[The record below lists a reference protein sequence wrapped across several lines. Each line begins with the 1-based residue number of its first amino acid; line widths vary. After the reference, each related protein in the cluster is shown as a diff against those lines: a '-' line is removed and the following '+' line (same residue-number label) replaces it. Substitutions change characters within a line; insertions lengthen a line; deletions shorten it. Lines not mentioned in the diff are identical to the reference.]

1 MAEYSRFFG
10 GPVGSVPEYT
20 QPQFAEV
27 LSKIFSNGVFTGVLN
42 DLEVVETDPVALAV
56 RVNTGEA
63 WINGFWYQNTA
74 YLTKSLAAADPD
86 NDRIDRIVLRLDTV
100 TNFKISVEVLTG
112 TPAGSPAAPDL
123 TQTASIYEISLAQ
136 VLVEATVTS
145 VADAKIT
152 DERTYAGISNAP
164 VTLTNIATLTN
175 KTLTSPVINPVAKLV
190 QTVTALTPAGAG
202 TSTCNLSLGNIFTL
216 TMPADTQTLAISN
229 ATTGQVFVVN
239 VNNVTSQGALTWFTT
254 IRWADGTAPT
264 LTGTNGKR
272 DTFVFIVTGAGTYDG
287 YIVGQNL

>member
-27 LSKIFSNGVFTGVLN
+27 LEKIFSNGVFTDVDN
-42 DLEVVETDPVALAV
+42 ELEVVETDPVALAV

-100 TNFKISVEVLTG
+100 TNFKISIEVLTG
-112 TPAGSPAAPDL
+112 TPAGSPAAPAL
-123 TQTASIYEISLAQ
+123 TQTASTYEISLAQ

-145 VADAKIT
+145 VANAKIT
-152 DERTYAGISNAP
+152 DERTYAAINNAP
-164 VTLTNIATLTN
+164 VTLTNTATLTN

-202 TSTCNLSLGNIFTL
+202 TSTCDLSLGNIFTL
-216 TMPADTQTLAISN
+216 TMPANTQTLAISN
-229 ATTGQVFVVN
+229 ATVGQVFIVN

-272 DTFVFIVTGAGTYDG
+272 DSFGFIVTGAGTYDG
-287 YIVGQNL
+287 FIIGQNL